1 MLINRIYLSNHWY
14 HVKHILNNK
23 MNWCFG
29 IRTKTS
35 FTIERSCWWLSVFK
49 GCCIWFEIFRRN
61 CVWVCSTKTSFFCN
75 ENRKWSITFLV
86 VYVQVVVNAPEEWWW
101 RNIWRR
107 DICLGSLLGK
117 RDQSYVMWVCV
128 RDRFEDLFTGRLKT
142 QRQSKI
148 VTFSKFGLNLRWKLK

>member
-1 MLINRIYLSNHWY
+1 MTILTSYSVGEITRKPSKRPLISVKDEMNRGSWNVIQFL
-14 HVKHILNNK
+14 VLRIDIDL
-23 MNWCFG
+23 
-29 IRTKTS
+29 I
-35 FTIERSCWWLSVFK
+35 
-49 GCCIWFEIFRRN
+49 EIFRRN

-86 VYVQVVVNAPEEWWW
+86 VYVQVVVNAPDEWWW

-148 VTFSKFGLNLRWKLK
+148 VTFSKFGLNLRWRLK